1 MNFIKSNF
9 IFLGVVL
16 LVVIAIFYAM
26 FSSSKSDLP
35 GAVGPSNNANG
46 VSVKG
51 GKIDLTGALDPSVI
65 PGMVEGYYVAGARK
79 KLEGQKLVEYVMQE
93 LQKGVEEI
101 SLVDLDKDGNADQ
114 IYVVPSGDEEH
125 LTLSV
130 RVPDP
135 DKVAT
140 LPTDGSEAS
149 VNLIQDIAENKCIE
163 IVSVT
168 VTPKLIN
175 NKIEGFNIQSEPNQ
189 HLYESSPRYYH
200 HYSPHSAL
208 YGYLMVRTLF
218 GPPLFWGRGYYYGY
232 GGYYRGGYRPMA
244 VSRVSRTRTSRM
256 SSLSGNRAK
265 SSSGG
270 MKTSSGKTLSSRS
283 ASAKTAPKSVSNYKS
298 STVKARASSSSRG
311 KSSGFGR
318 SSSSSSGRGRSSSGG
333 SRSGK

>member
-16 LVVIAIFYAM
+16 LIVVAIFYAM

-35 GAVGPSNNANG
+35 GPVGPSNNTNG
-46 VSVKG
+46 VSIVG
-51 GKIDLTGALDPSVI
+51 GKIDLKGALDPSVI
-65 PGMVEGYYVAGARK
+65 PGMVEGFYKAGATK
-79 KLEGQKLVEYVMQE
+79 KLEGQKMVEFVMQE
-93 LQKGVEEI
+93 LQKGIEEI
-101 SLVDLDKDGNADQ
+101 SMVDLDNDGNADQ
-114 IYVVPSGDEEH
+114 IYVVPSGDQEQ
-125 LTLSV
+125 LTLSI

-135 DKVAT
+135 EKVPT

-149 VNLIQDIAENKCIE
+149 VNSMQDIAENKSIE
-163 IVSVT
+163 IVSVM
-168 VTPKLIN
+168 VTPKMLN
-175 NKIEGFNIQSEPNQ
+175 GKIEGFNIQSEPNR

-218 GPPLFWGRGYYYGY
+218 GPPLFWRRGYYYGY

-244 VSRVSRTRTSRM
+244 TSRISRTRTSRM
-256 SSLSGNRAK
+256 SSLNSNRAGSTK
-265 SSSGG
+265 GG
-270 MKTSSGKTLSSRS
+270 MKTASGRTVSSKS
-283 ASAKTAPKSVSNYKS
+283 ASSKAAPKSVSKFKS
-298 STVKARASSSSRG
+298 SAVKARASSRSPG

-318 SSSSSSGRGRSSSGG
+318 NSSTGRGKSSSGG